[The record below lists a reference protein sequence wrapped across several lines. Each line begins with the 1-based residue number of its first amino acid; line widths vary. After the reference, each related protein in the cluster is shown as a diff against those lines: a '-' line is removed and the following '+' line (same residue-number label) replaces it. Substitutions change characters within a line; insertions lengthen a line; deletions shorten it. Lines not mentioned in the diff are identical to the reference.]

1 MSETIIEKLLK
12 GAEVEWKTLE
22 DIFTLKNGYTPSK
35 SVNEYWIGGTVPWFR
50 MEDLRAGERILKDSA
65 QKVHIKG
72 VKGKLFPKDSI
83 IMSTSATVGEHALI
97 LTDFLCNQRF
107 TNFSVREKY
116 KTLLDIKYV
125 YYYFFVI
132 DKKAQE
138 NTSISSFPSVQ
149 MDKLKKWM
157 FPIPTLSVQQEIVR
171 ILDAFTAH
179 TAELTAELNERKK
192 QYNYYRDKLLTF
204 SDDEVE
210 WKPLGEVGELIRGN
224 GLQKKDLIESG
235 VPAIH
240 YGQIYTYYGLY
251 TETTKSYVSSLLAK
265 KLKKINCG
273 DLVITNTSENIED
286 VLKPLVYIGNIP
298 AVIGGHASIFKPRNY
313 INGKYIAYLFNTN
326 FFFKQKEKIA
336 RGTKVIEISLSDLSR
351 IVLPIPSLERQ
362 KRIVSILD
370 KFDALTTSISE
381 GLPKEVELRNKQ
393 YEYYRDQLL
402 NFPKPDLEN

>member
-1 MSETIIEKLLK
+1 MSQTTIEKLLK
-12 GAEVEWKTLE
+12 GAEVEWKPIDEIAEIGTGSSNREDEKDGGQYPLYVRSKFILRSDNYE
-22 DIFTLKNGYTPSK
+22 FDETAIIIPGEGGIGDIFHYVQGKYALHQRAYRIHLYSK
-35 SVNEYWIGGTVPWFR
+35 DINSKFIYYFIFGNFKKYVS
-50 MEDLRAGERILKDSA
+50 K
-65 QKVHIKG
+65 
-72 VKGKLFPKDSI
+72 KLVG
-83 IMSTSATVGEHALI
+83 STSLSI
-97 LTDFLCNQRF
+97 RKPMLQNFL
-107 TNFSVREKY
+107 V
-116 KTLLDIKYV
+116 
-125 YYYFFVI
+125 
-132 DKKAQE
+132 
-138 NTSISSFPSVQ
+138 
-149 MDKLKKWM
+149 
-157 FPIPTLSVQQEIVR
+157 PIPKLSVQKDIVR

-179 TAELTAELNERKK
+179 TAELTSELTAELNERKK

-204 SDDEVE
+204 ADDEVE

-251 TETTKSYVSSLLAK
+251 TEKTKSYVSSLLAK

-286 VLKPLVYIGNIP
+286 VLKPLVYLGNIP

-381 GLPKEVELRNKQ
+381 GLPKEIELRNKQ